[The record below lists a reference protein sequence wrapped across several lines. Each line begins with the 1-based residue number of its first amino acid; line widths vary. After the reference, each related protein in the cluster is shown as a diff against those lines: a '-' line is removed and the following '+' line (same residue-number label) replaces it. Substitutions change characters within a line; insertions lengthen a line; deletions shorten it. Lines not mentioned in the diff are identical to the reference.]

1 MRVAILGAPK
11 TGKSTYA
18 AKRAAVSGGPVRH
31 TDDVIK
37 MGWSEASA
45 HVSEWFDAPGPWIVE
60 GVAVA
65 RALRKWLERNA
76 TGRPVDEL
84 ILTTNPPF
92 CAHSPGQA
100 SMAKGI
106 DTVLDEILP
115 ALERRGVKVTQ
126 LDVRRAEC

>member
-1 MRVAILGAPK
+1 MKVAILGPPK

-18 AKRAAVSGGPVRH
+18 AKRAAATGALVRH

-37 MGWSEASA
+37 LGWSEASA
-45 HVSEWFDAPGPWIVE
+45 HVSEWFDAPGPWIIE

-76 TGRPVDEL
+76 TGRPLDEL
-84 ILTTNPPF
+84 ILTSNPPF

-100 SMAKGI
+100 SMTKGI
-106 DTVLDEILP
+106 ETVLDEILP
-115 ALERRGVKVTQ
+115 ALARRGVKVTR
-126 LDVRRAEC
+126 LDVRKADC

>member
-18 AKRAAVSGGPVRH
+18 AKRAAASGGPVRH

-37 MGWSEASA
+37 LGWSEASA

-84 ILTTNPPF
+84 ILTSNSPF